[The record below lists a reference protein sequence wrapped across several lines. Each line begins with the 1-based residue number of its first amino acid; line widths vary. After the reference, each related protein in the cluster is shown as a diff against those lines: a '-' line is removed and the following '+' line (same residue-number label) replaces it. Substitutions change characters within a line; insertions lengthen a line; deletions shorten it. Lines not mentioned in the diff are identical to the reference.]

1 MPGTDLESHD
11 IALPLATE
19 KNPITSH
26 NAPARQLRFV
36 LLSPLDVTNTK
47 LPATIQRI
55 RTLGKLTGGIDV
67 AIIFVQTTPR
77 DTHFHSAKQL
87 AQETYADQ
95 QGEANMVSM
104 AAYAR
109 LRAELIALDEA
120 SGIPILFLAEPEGL
134 PDLLKEHRNARAT
147 QDHRHRTR
155 KATQSSSAS
164 ARELLQLCTANPP
177 MPEETAYLLSDIFP
191 NLRSLAES
199 CMVVSSPPTLSSPYG
214 RASEAPTTSH
224 YFQTQGEGTDSH
236 PRGQWQPACDPRM
249 SDAHRRL
256 TQLRDLVGIDQCE
269 AVMEFWK
276 TEYTPA

>member
-1 MPGTDLESHD
+1 M
-11 IALPLATE
+11 
-19 KNPITSH
+19 
-26 NAPARQLRFV
+26 
-36 LLSPLDVTNTK
+36 
-47 LPATIQRI
+47 
-55 RTLGKLTGGIDV
+55 

-87 AQETYADQ
+87 AQDTYADQ
-95 QGEANMVSM
+95 QGEANMASM

-109 LRAELIALDEA
+109 LWAELITLDEA

-134 PDLLKEHRNARAT
+134 PDLLKEHRNARPT
-147 QDHRHRTR
+147 QDHRHRTH

-177 MPEETAYLLSDIFP
+177 MPEETEYLLSDIFP
-191 NLRSLAES
+191 NLRALAES
-199 CMVVSSPPTLSSPYG
+199 CMVVSSPPISSSPRA
-214 RASEAPTTSH
+214 RASETPTTSQ
-224 YFQTQGEGTDSH
+224 YFQTQGEGTESSS
-236 PRGQWQPACDPRM
+236 RRQQRAAYDPRT

-276 TEYTPA
+276 TEYAPA